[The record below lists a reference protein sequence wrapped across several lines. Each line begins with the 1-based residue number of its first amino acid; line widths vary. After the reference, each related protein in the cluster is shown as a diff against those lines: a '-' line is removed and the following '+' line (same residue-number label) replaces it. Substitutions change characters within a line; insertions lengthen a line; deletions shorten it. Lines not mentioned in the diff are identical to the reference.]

1 MLSELLPKV
10 KASHP
15 GFDTN
20 YGCNYNYKHGYLS
33 YLCVFF
39 SFFSESTVCPTGCL
53 CYRGRPVCGF
63 ESTVAI
69 GSTELVPP
77 YATGISI
84 IVPYTNG
91 EFRSVG
97 LFSMCGLSFLS
108 LDMFSDAT
116 MLVCRFD
123 SFPTFTNHFS
133 VFPFRII
140 SHTGW
145 SCLAVFH
152 CPNFLFLP

>member
-1 MLSELLPKV
+1 M
-10 KASHP
+10 
-15 GFDTN
+15 
-20 YGCNYNYKHGYLS
+20 CI
-33 YLCVFF
+33 
-39 SFFSESTVCPTGCL
+39 FFSESTVCPTGCL

-97 LFSMCGLSFLS
+97 LFSMCCSSFLS
-108 LDMFSDAT
+108 LDVFSDAT
-116 MLVCRFD
+116 MCCSSFLSLDVFSDSSPSTCSVMLPCWFVDLTHSPHSLTIPLCFLLELYLILGGLVLLCFIVLIFCFCRNK
-123 SFPTFTNHFS
+123 SN
-133 VFPFRII
+133 
-140 SHTGW
+140 
-145 SCLAVFH
+145 
-152 CPNFLFLP
+152 

>member
-1 MLSELLPKV
+1 M
-10 KASHP
+10 ASYP

-20 YGCNYNYKHGYLS
+20 YGYKHGYLS

-39 SFFSESTVCPTGCL
+39 FQSQPFVRLGVCVTVA
-53 CYRGRPVCGF
+53 GRLCGF
-63 ESTVAI
+63 GSTVAI

-97 LFSMCGLSFLS
+97 LFSMCCLSFLS
-108 LDMFSDAT
+108 PDVFSDAT

-133 VFPFRII
+133 MFPFRIT

-145 SCLAVFH
+145 SCLPVFH
-152 CPNFLFLP
+152 CRNFLFLP